1 MHARQTPAFE
11 TPDHRRIY
19 EHVEQHGAVTP
30 REVAEA
36 VEMDPE
42 KFNHELTILKR
53 DGYLEEHDDT
63 LRVALEAGTAEEYS
77 SDGVD
82 YVIRPARQEDL
93 TGIVGVIRKLTEEK
107 TYLVAESVAEQVD
120 FEGVLIR
127 HNDVETRMFFVATV
141 ADDVVGWAHLEAPE
155 LEKLSH
161 AAKLTVGVLEE
172 YRRHGIGAHLL
183 HRSLEW
189 ASTHGYH
196 RVYNSIPATNQEAA
210 RFLEDHDFETEAIR
224 KEHYMI
230 DGEFTA
236 ELMMARSL

>member
-1 MHARQTPAFE
+1 MQARQTPAFE

-19 EHVEQHGAVTP
+19 EYVEQQGAVRP
-30 REVAEA
+30 QEAAEA
-36 VEMDPE
+36 LGMDPE
-42 KFNHELTILKR
+42 QFNHELAVLKR
-53 DGYLEEHDDT
+53 DGYLEEQNDT
-63 LRVALEAGTAEEYS
+63 LRVALEAGTAEEYTS
-77 SDGVD
+77 NGVE

-93 TGIVGVIRKLTEEK
+93 SGTIGVIRKITAEK
-107 TYLVAESVAEQVD
+107 TYLVAESVAEQID

-172 YRRHGIGAHLL
+172 YRQHGIGGHLL

-189 ASTHGYH
+189 ASSHGYQ
-196 RVYNSIPATNQEAA
+196 RVYNSIPATNQKAA
-210 RFLEDHDFETEAIR
+210 EFLEDHGFETEAIR
-224 KEHYMI
+224 KDHYMI
-230 DGEFTA
+230 DEEFTA

>member
-1 MHARQTPAFE
+1 MKARQSPVFE
-11 TPDHRRIY
+11 TPDHRRMY
-19 EHVEQHGAVTP
+19 EYVEQHGTVTP
-30 REVAEA
+30 RELSDA

-42 KFNHELTILKR
+42 RFNHELAILKR
-53 DGYLEEHDDT
+53 DGYLEEHDGE
-63 LRVALEAGTAEEYS
+63 LRVVLEAGTAEEYMS
-77 SDGVD
+77 NGVE

-93 TGIVGVIRKLTEEK
+93 TGIIGVMRRITEEK

-141 ADDVVGWAHLEAPE
+141 ADEVVGWAHLEAPE

-172 YRRHGIGAHLL
+172 YRRHSIGSHLL

-189 ASTHGYH
+189 ASAHGYR

-210 RFLEDHDFETEAIR
+210 RFLEEYGFETEAIR
-224 KEHYMI
+224 KDHYMI

-236 ELMMARSL
+236 ELMMAKSL